1 MFCPGL
7 DSQSLAELE
16 IMFRSRDADPHLLH
30 RKLPFL
36 LFSWDIQTVLLAAL
50 RAAFNYYW
58 LQGSTVSVELVFVY
72 SWSEFCV

>member
-16 IMFRSRDADPHLLH
+16 IMFRSRDTDPHLLH

-36 LFSWDIQTVLLAAL
+36 LFSWDIQTVLRAAL
-50 RAAFNYYW
+50 
-58 LQGSTVSVELVFVY
+58 
-72 SWSEFCV
+72 